1 MKEETALLATVT
13 LLGVLLQGDLCAKN
27 FPRVAAAH
35 LWPSRVRARLP
46 SPGKLQRV
54 LSAVPRHALGRR
66 HLLPRRR
73 RSPVRTVL
81 PVRAAPLLPGI
92 RALRTAQAG
101 SPVRERARALA
112 ASGNGCTGLASPL
125 PPWHTTGCALQ
136 MAPGAPADGLRRRT
150 SKSAEL
156 EIFELNAGAP
166 TSESQ
171 FLIKVSTKIPSAF
184 SWSEEGRIPQ
194 AAKPG
199 GPQPGTDAAGLWE
212 V

>member
-92 RALRTAQAG
+92 RALRTAQVTRAG
-101 SPVRERARALA
+101 LPGKHCRGGSLLDATLRVGGGDRPQGTHGKR
-112 ASGNGCTGLASPL
+112 SGVGGWAVVAQESRSN
-125 PPWHTTGCALQ
+125 
-136 MAPGAPADGLRRRT
+136 PAWEGP
-150 SKSAEL
+150 E
-156 EIFELNAGAP
+156 P
-166 TSESQ
+166 
-171 FLIKVSTKIPSAF
+171 
-184 SWSEEGRIPQ
+184 EGR
-194 AAKPG
+194 A
-199 GPQPGTDAAGLWE
+199 
-212 V
+212 